1 MKHLLTLFLLIGSAA
16 TATAGQKVSECF
28 KVNSLIKMDDDHYWA
43 NWTNSCPYT
52 IDSVYV
58 MVKFADKAR
67 KILGNGVWSLHFITP
82 GSHRVIRFTVPS
94 SVPIFDSISVHKI
107 TTDSEE
113 ALH

>member
-1 MKHLLTLFLLIGSAA
+1 M

-28 KVNSLIKMDDDHYWA
+28 KVNSLIKMDEDHYWA

-58 MVKFADKAR
+58 MVKFVDKAR
-67 KILGNGVWSLHFITP
+67 KTLGNGVWSLHFITP
-82 GSHRVIRFTVPS
+82 GTHRVIRFTAPLTVPG
-94 SVPIFDSISVHKI
+94 FESINVHKI
-107 TTDSEE
+107 TTDSDE